1 MTKKY
6 FTYAIISILFSS
18 LIACAGIDSSA
29 SGDNKKEN
37 SQKENSQKDNR
48 ESVKACAI
56 GINNL
61 NEGESCKIY
70 SGKYADTYTCKSG
83 KVVYSEGET
92 AKGGSWMNDDPTQL
106 IVINCR

>member
-6 FTYAIISILFSS
+6 FIYTLLSILFSS
-18 LIACAGIDSSA
+18 LIACGGSDSSA

-37 SQKENSQKDNR
+37 SQKDNSGT
-48 ESVKACAI
+48 VKACAI
-56 GINNL
+56 GTNNL
-61 NEGESCKIY
+61 NEGESCKID

-83 KVVYSEGET
+83 KVVYSKGET
-92 AKGGSWMNDDPTQL
+92 VKGGSWMNDDPTQL